1 MSESKKRVQP
11 SDMPLWANA
20 FSGAVGGSVAMLS
33 VYPLELIS
41 TRLQVQNKI
50 ESDDHYDGVIDAI
63 VKIFKK
69 HSISGFYDG
78 AGSET
83 LATFVQAFFYFFA
96 YEKLRTARMRSIA
109 RSKGR
114 APSTLG
120 VGEELLIGTLA
131 GIFCKFFTSPIN
143 NITTRQQTADIEA
156 NGGSG
161 RKGIKALKG
170 AARLKKDLDA
180 SNGTS
185 HLSANTTPVP
195 SEEPSR
201 SQTPQ
206 PQEAHST
213 EFFTVAKQIYK
224 EKGLTGFW
232 AGYKATMILS
242 INPSLTYYFFQLLRT
257 NLIPRR
263 RRENPTSLE
272 IFFLAAFA
280 KIFAICF
287 TYPIILAK
295 TRIQIKRTADKLSS
309 VHMQVYST
317 LKAEGFSGL
326 YTGVR
331 AQILKGFFSQ
341 GITMMTKDQIARAI
355 IYLYFISRKIF
366 Q

>member
-50 ESDDHYDGVIDAI
+50 ESDDHYDGVVDAV

-69 HSISGFYDG
+69 HGISGFYDG

-83 LATFVQAFFYFFA
+83 LATFIQAFFYFFA
-96 YEKLRTARMRSIA
+96 YEKLRTARMKSIA

-120 VGEELLIGTLA
+120 VGEELLIGTMA
-131 GIFCKFFTSPIN
+131 GVFCKFFTSPIN
-143 NITTRQQTADIEA
+143 NITTRQQTADIEG
-156 NGGSG
+156 NHSG
-161 RKGIKALKG
+161 RHGIKALKG
-170 AARLKKDLDA
+170 AAKLKREIA
-180 SNGTS
+180 SST
-185 HLSANTTPVP
+185 AP
-195 SEEPSR
+195 SEPPSGT
-201 SQTPQ
+201 QTPQ
-206 PQEAHST
+206 GEAPST

-232 AGYKATMILS
+232 AGYKATIILS

-280 KIFAICF
+280 KIFAIGF

-309 VHMQVYST
+309 VHMQIYST

-355 IYLYFISRKIF
+355 IYLYFVTRKALRPSA
-366 Q
+366 

>member
-1 MSESKKRVQP
+1 MPDNFTLKSLSVNLTSMLSAQKKRVQP
-11 SDMPLWANA
+11 SDMPPWANA

-50 ESDDHYDGVIDAI
+50 ESDDYYDGVVDAI

-69 HSISGFYDG
+69 HGIAGFYDG
-78 AGSET
+78 AASET
-83 LATFVQAFFYFFA
+83 VATFFQAFLYFFA
-96 YEKLRTARMRSIA
+96 YEKIRTARISSIA
-109 RSKGR
+109 KSKGR

-120 VGEELLIGTLA
+120 VGEELLIGTTA
-131 GIFCKFFTSPIN
+131 GVFCKFFTSPLN
-143 NITTRQQTADIEA
+143 NVTTRQQTADIVGH
-156 NGGSG
+156 NKG
-161 RKGIKALKG
+161 RGLRALKSTKEVRP
-170 AARLKKDLDA
+170 APTDDD
-180 SNGTS
+180 
-185 HLSANTTPVP
+185 
-195 SEEPSR
+195 EEPS
-201 SQTPQ
+201 
-206 PQEAHST
+206 T
-213 EFFTVAKQIYK
+213 EFLKVVHQIYK
-224 EKGLTGFW
+224 EKGITGFW
-232 AGYKATMILS
+232 AGYKATILLS

-280 KIFAICF
+280 KIFAIGF

-295 TRIQIKRTADKLSS
+295 TRIQIKKTADRLSS
-309 VHMQVYST
+309 VYMQIYST

-341 GITMMTKDQIARAI
+341 GITMMTKDQIARII
-355 IYLYFISRKIF
+355 IYLYFVTRKLVR
-366 Q
+366 